1 MDTDNHHSEQAAG
14 PPGERRTVHPL
25 VAGLLEGERGSRL
38 VQFVKGLLLPFRA
51 AKFMAGQAA
60 LWPLVLLPALVNLG
74 LFALAAFLVVSQ
86 ADAVAGWLWGRPD
99 GLLAAFWYV
108 FYVFVIGLGLAFSYI
123 LVLLAGGVVA
133 SPFNDMLSERTEQL
147 LTGSSAPSGEKASFV
162 RMFRSVGSTA
172 FITLLYGVLLL
183 PILLLNLL
191 PGFGSIA
198 ATLIGGT
205 VGAFFVALEYTDV
218 TFERHGYGLR
228 RKVRMLRSC
237 PALAGGFGAGASL
250 LLWVPLLNFLCMPIA
265 VVAGTALALRLA
277 EESDR

>member
-1 MDTDNHHSEQAAG
+1 M
-14 PPGERRTVHPL
+14 
-25 VAGLLEGERGSRL
+25 
-38 VQFVKGLLLPFRA
+38 VQFVKGLVLPFRA
-51 AKFMAGQAA
+51 AKFMAGQAG

-86 ADAVAGWLWGRPD
+86 ADTMAGWLWSRPS

-108 FYVFVIGLGLAFSYI
+108 FYAFVVGLGLVLSYI
-123 LVLLAGGVVA
+123 LVLLVGGVVA
-133 SPFNDMLSERTEQL
+133 SPFNDMLSERTEEL
-147 LTGSSAPSGEKASFV
+147 LASSSASPGEKASFM
-162 RMFRSVGSTA
+162 RMLRSVGSTA
-172 FITLLYGVLLL
+172 FITLLYGAMLL

-218 TFERHGYGLR
+218 TFERHGYRLR
-228 RKVRMLRSC
+228 SKVRMLRTC
-237 PALAGGFGAGASL
+237 PALAVGFGAGASL
-250 LLWVPLLNFLCMPIA
+250 LLWIPLLNFFCMPIA

-277 EESDR
+277 EESGR